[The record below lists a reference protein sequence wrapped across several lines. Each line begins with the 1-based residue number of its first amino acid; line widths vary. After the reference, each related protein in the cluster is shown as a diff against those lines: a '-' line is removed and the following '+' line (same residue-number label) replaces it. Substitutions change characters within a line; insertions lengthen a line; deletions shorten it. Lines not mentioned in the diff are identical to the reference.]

1 MSLSVVS
8 VDQFVGFA
16 LSIISMKISGNPM
29 LKTPK
34 AIWILRGV
42 YLCSNL
48 IQLMFSLY
56 IMKKI
61 KSTND
66 SRKVKIKREATLF
79 KDNNEE
85 EEEEMTYASYD
96 ESELTKSI
104 RTAVIQFL
112 IIAVLHFKL
121 EVVQPLFAQSFVPL
135 RNLLLSP
142 LYAAYIWNRPVLRP
156 FEANMLFQKA
166 PKESTA
172 SEKKRVK
179 ED

>member
-1 MSLSVVS
+1 MGLSVVS
-8 VDQFVGFA
+8 VDQFVNFA
-16 LSIISMKISGNPM
+16 LSIVSMKISGKPM
-29 LKTPK
+29 FQTPK
-34 AIWILRGV
+34 AIWILRGT

-48 IQLMFSLY
+48 VQLISSFY
-56 IMKKI
+56 IMRKI

-96 ESELTKSI
+96 ESELTKVS
-104 RTAVIQFL
+104 RTAIIQFL
-112 IIAVLHFKL
+112 IITVLHLKWK
-121 EVVQPLFAQSFVPL
+121 VIQPLFVQSFVPI
-135 RNLLLSP
+135 RNLLLNP
-142 LYAAYIWNRPVLRP
+142 LYAAYVWNKPVLRP

-166 PKESTA
+166 PKA